1 MKAWVVLR
9 KSAKQIIRNMDSK
22 RWVEECVSPTNTA
35 LCVVVS
41 SAAVETTKIVLYLL
55 VGKGNVSFVSDV
67 EDVFY

>member
-22 RWVEECVSPTNTA
+22 RWVEECVSSTNTA
-35 LCVVVS
+35 LCVVS
-41 SAAVETTKIVLYLL
+41 SAAVETTKNIVLYLL
-55 VGKGNVSFVSDV
+55 VGKEDVSFVSEV